1 MLLYS
6 KTTVLYNFEQ
16 GLEKYDAT
24 QGEANEGGRVNG
36 TKRSTRTKRPVS
48 LWKTCINLS

>member
-48 LWKTCINLS
+48 LCKTCLNV